1 MLEADH
7 LETPEPGTPARR
19 WYQPMRGRHPREPH
33 RAATPL
39 ELLFDLC
46 FVVAV
51 SFAASNLH
59 HALEEGHIAD
69 GLLHYAIVFFGI
81 WWAWVNFTWF
91 ASAYDTDDVPYRLA
105 TFVQIAGVLILAAGV
120 PRAFNN
126 NDFTVTVLGYVV
138 MRLALVF
145 QWLRAAYSDPERRR
159 TDLRYAIAVATLQ
172 VVWVAL
178 IALPGKGHVPG
189 FAVLVA
195 CELLV
200 PWWAESASPTS
211 WHPHHIVERYGLFT
225 LIVLGECILATTT
238 AFQEAFDAGRRD
250 AGFFSLALTGLII
263 VFSMWWL
270 YFEQPRHDLYRSRL
284 APFIW
289 GYGHFLIF
297 SSIAA
302 TGAGLQVMVDFQ
314 AQEAHISETTAAL
327 TLTVPVAVFLGSLW
341 LLRSPSHASDVLSAA
356 IPLAGLLAVALV
368 IVGLPVEIVAITIA
382 GLAVN
387 MAFVKGLR
395 LGPLA

>member
-7 LETPEPGTPARR
+7 LDGFESGARPARR
-19 WYQPMRGRHPREPH
+19 WYRPMRGRHPGEPH

-51 SFAASNLH
+51 SLAASNLH
-59 HALEEGHIAD
+59 HALDEGHILD

-91 ASAYDTDDVPYRLA
+91 ASAYDTDDVPYRIA

-120 PRAFNN
+120 PRAFND

-145 QWLRAAYSDPERRR
+145 QWLRAALGDPERRR
-159 TDLRYAIAVATLQ
+159 TDLRYAMAVGTLQ
-172 VVWVAL
+172 IAWVAAL
-178 IALPGKGHVPG
+178 ALPGEGHVPA
-189 FAVLVA
+189 FAVLIV
-195 CELLV
+195 CELLA
-200 PWWAESASPTS
+200 PWWAESATPTT
-211 WHPHHIVERYGLFT
+211 WHPHHIAERYGLFT
-225 LIVLGECILATTT
+225 IIVLGECILATTT

-250 AGFFSLALTGLII
+250 AGFFSLALTGLVI

-270 YFEQPRHDLYRSRL
+270 YFEQPPHDLNRSRI
-284 APFIW
+284 APFFW

-302 TGAGLQVMVDFQ
+302 TGAGMQVMVDFQ
-314 AQEAHISETTAAL
+314 AEEAHISETTAAL
-327 TLTVPVAVFLGSLW
+327 TVAVPVAVYLGSLW
-341 LLRSPSHASDVLSAA
+341 LLMAPGNATRPLSAG
-356 IPLAGLLAVALV
+356 ILLAGLLALALV
-368 IVGLPVEIVAITIA
+368 LVGWPVELVAVVTA
-382 GLAVN
+382 GLTITLV
-387 MAFVKGLR
+387 VIKSLR
-395 LGPLA
+395 TVA